1 MNRSYFAVSLSL
13 SLSVSHTHTHTHT
26 HTYTGA
32 KLFNLEDTQFPNEP
46 VDFCLFHSGLVS
58 GVAEPFPH

>member
-13 SLSVSHTHTHTHT
+13 SYTHTHTHT
-26 HTYTGA
+26 HTGA

-46 VDFCLFHSGLVS
+46 VGFCLFHSGLVS